1 MKLDE
6 VITKRFNELLQ
17 RADEIL
23 NAKQQRINGWNDQPY
38 FAIPYA
44 AFVGW
49 QTNVLSLIK
58 HAMGDDRVHF
68 QNLTVM
74 GDRFLEDLTEFENCK
89 SVFQAAK
96 DDYEGGYLFTVRG
109 LS

>member
-1 MKLDE
+1 
-6 VITKRFNELLQ
+6 
-17 RADEIL
+17 
-23 NAKQQRINGWNDQPY
+23 
-38 FAIPYA
+38 
-44 AFVGW
+44 
-49 QTNVLSLIK
+49 
-58 HAMGDDRVHF
+58 MGDDRVHF

-109 LS
+109 